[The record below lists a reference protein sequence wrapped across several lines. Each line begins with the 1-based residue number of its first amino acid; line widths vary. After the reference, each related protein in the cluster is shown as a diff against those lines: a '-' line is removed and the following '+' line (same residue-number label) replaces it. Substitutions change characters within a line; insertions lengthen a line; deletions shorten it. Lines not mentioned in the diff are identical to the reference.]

1 MYLIQEVVTVVHS
14 IYPVHAHESDS
25 QVQVSQGKFSGK
37 NSRFFSG
44 GPGRL
49 GGSGG
54 TKIGVGTGPI
64 VSAMKIYTTLKKIST
79 KTVHYEKS

>member
-1 MYLIQEVVTVVHS
+1 MSTT
-14 IYPVHAHESDS
+14 HESDS
-25 QVQVSQGKFSGK
+25 QAGDFLGALRSIFGEKSC
-37 NSRFFSG
+37 FFSG

>member
-1 MYLIQEVVTVVHS
+1 MADTMG
-14 IYPVHAHESDS
+14 PVSAWIFVLPAPHAASERR
-25 QVQVSQGKFSGK
+25 KK
-37 NSRFFSG
+37 NIFFSG
-44 GPGRL
+44 APGRL
-49 GGSGG
+49 GESGG